1 MHMTCNEALGTINGP
16 YRQALVIC
24 EVTKKLGNNE
34 IDTLISRF
42 GNWR

>member
-1 MHMTCNEALGTINGP
+1 MTCNEALETINGP
-16 YRQALVIC
+16 LNRQALVIC

-34 IDTLISRF
+34 IDTLIGRF